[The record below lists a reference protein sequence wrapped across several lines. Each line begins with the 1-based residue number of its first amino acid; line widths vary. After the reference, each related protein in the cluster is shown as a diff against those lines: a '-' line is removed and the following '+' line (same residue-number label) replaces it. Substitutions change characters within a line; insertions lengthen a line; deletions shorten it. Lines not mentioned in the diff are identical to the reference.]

1 MNNDLKKYI
10 VVVKGSPRFDNRGF
24 VFESCSFRDILVQLA
39 KELTKTTFSKDDDV
53 KLFQDIIYS
62 LPSGKQAKQCLELF
76 NKFFKYE
83 IVFLGEL
90 SHVHYCGPNFK
101 TGSITSED
109 DDLPF

>member
-1 MNNDLKKYI
+1 MNNELNKYI
-10 VVVKGSPRFDNRGF
+10 IVVKGSPRFDNMGF

-39 KELTKTTFSKDDDV
+39 KELTKMNFNKENDV
-53 KLFQDIIYS
+53 KLFQDIVYS
-62 LPSGKQAKQCLELF
+62 LQSGKQAKQCLELF

-90 SHVHYCGPNFK
+90 NHVHYCGPNFK